1 MAAVKSIEVLSPGLQ
16 TTIQDLGRFGYGHYG
31 VPASGAL

>member
-16 TTIQDLGRFGYGHYG
+16 TTIQDPPVVHWIFFHRG
-31 VPASGAL
+31 